1 MINLRISTGSNLK
14 GSAPLREVSS
24 VYRAEPLMI
33 AIIFMLETKYNCN
46 NGHERDLIWLQSS
59 SQKGPNTIAI
69 SVSNR
74 TIYDCN
80 LVQKRP
86 YMIAMIEILFSRD
99 SSSDSRQCNHIWSL
113 LKQISILY
121 GQLWIPLAI
130 IFSRFFDQDC
140 NHIWSTS

>member
-59 SQKGPNTIAI
+59 SQRGPNTIAN
-69 SVSNR
+69 SVPNP

-80 LVQKRP
+80 LFQKGP
-86 YMIAMIEILFSRD
+86 NMIAVIENLFSRD
-99 SSSDSRQCNHIWSL
+99 SSRNHSHVTVGKFLILQSYLVLFEKDYGTIRNWHCN
-113 LKQISILY
+113 
-121 GQLWIPLAI
+121 
-130 IFSRFFDQDC
+130 
-140 NHIWSTS
+140 